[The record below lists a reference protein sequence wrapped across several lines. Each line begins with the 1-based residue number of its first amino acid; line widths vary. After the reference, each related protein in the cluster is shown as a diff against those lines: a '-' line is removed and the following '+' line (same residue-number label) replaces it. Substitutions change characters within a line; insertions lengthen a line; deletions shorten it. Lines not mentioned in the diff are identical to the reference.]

1 MSNAYCVMR
10 NSFKRVNYAVRITKE
25 TSMFQIETGRLRLLP
40 CSVRAAQTATANRS
54 ELEAEL
60 GVRVP
65 DDWPGEDLRDFLPAY
80 AKLVGEDAAR
90 AGWGIWLMLQPGEQS
105 LVGDIGL
112 KGPPDGAGTV
122 EIGYSVLPA
131 FRGHGYATEAARALV
146 AWAAAQPGVRR
157 VTAECLED
165 NLASIRVLE
174 KAGMH
179 CYGREGDAL
188 KWEL

>member
-1 MSNAYCVMR
+1 MPV
-10 NSFKRVNYAVRITKE
+10 
-25 TSMFQIETGRLRLLP
+25 IETARLRLVP
-40 CSVRAAQTATANRS
+40 CSVAAAQAAIADRG

-65 DDWPGEDLRDFLPAY
+65 AGWPGEDLRDFLPAY
-80 AKLVGEDAAR
+80 GKIVGADAAR
-90 AGWGIWLMLQPGEQS
+90 AGWGIWLMLHPGEQS

-112 KGPPDGAGTV
+112 KGPPNDAGTV

-131 FRGHGYATEAARALV
+131 FRGHGYATEAAQALV

-165 NLASIRVLE
+165 NPASIRVLE